1 MFNYLSPAE
10 NSLHR
15 FSSFQG
21 WYEKISLLLHFPLYQ
36 EYGILEASFYF
47 FLILKPN
54 LFLKEWMM
62 AFSQH
67 FVIVFCLFRLRWV
80 FKQFQ
85 ISSNFFSL
93 VLISE
98 LLSNSVTASYD
109 IWVHLWVTFLEIGLW
124 LLYLMDTHVSA
135 HSFYYLHTWIMF
147 HLGRHAINIPS
158 EAWGAPMSL
167 SSHLEE
173 HESQPCLRLLAFSS
187 ELPHQLTLCNELPA
201 FLKNFSTWF

>member
-1 MFNYLSPAE
+1 MFNYPSPAE

-85 ISSNFFSL
+85 ISSNFFFPIPHFWAAFKLSYSFLWHLSSSL
-93 VLISE
+93 GNIFGDRFVAFILNGHPCIC
-98 LLSNSVTASYD
+98 
-109 IWVHLWVTFLEIGLW
+109 TFFL
-124 LLYLMDTHVSA
+124 
-135 HSFYYLHTWIMF
+135 
-147 HLGRHAINIPS
+147 
-158 EAWGAPMSL
+158 L
-167 SSHLEE
+167 SSHMNNVP
-173 HESQPCLRLLAFSS
+173 SRKACY
-187 ELPHQLTLCNELPA
+187 
-201 FLKNFSTWF
+201 